1 MEFTRYQ
8 EKSNHTL
15 SSSGDHTLEVNQ
27 RGRRSKSHQKNKSE
41 LMNQDKTKRSVSAN
55 MRSKVSSDK
64 SYSSSEEDEDEE
76 SISELS
82 KGSSEFSTYTINS
95 YLEKGQ
101 DF

>member
-1 MEFTRYQ
+1 
-8 EKSNHTL
+8 
-15 SSSGDHTLEVNQ
+15 
-27 RGRRSKSHQKNKSE
+27 
-41 LMNQDKTKRSVSAN
+41 MNQEKTKRSVSAN

>member
-41 LMNQDKTKRSVSAN
+41 LMNQENTKRSVSAN

-64 SYSSSEEDEDEE
+64 SYSSSEEDEE

>member
-1 MEFTRYQ
+1 
-8 EKSNHTL
+8 
-15 SSSGDHTLEVNQ
+15 
-27 RGRRSKSHQKNKSE
+27 
-41 LMNQDKTKRSVSAN
+41 MNQENTKRSVSAN

-64 SYSSSEEDEDEE
+64 SYSSSEEDEE

>member
-41 LMNQDKTKRSVSAN
+41 LMNQENTKRSVSAN